1 MSTSKIKINPVTKE
15 IEIEV
20 SDEFLLKY
28 FQSLGMMIGKS
39 KTFKVSK
46 SEKTVEKK
54 AKKIDK
60 KIKPLKKPRAK
71 SGAVRGAVLD
81 LIKKG
86 KEEGVIKKD
95 IIEETGLEDSQ
106 VSAAINTL
114 KKEGI
119 IINIQTGV
127 YEYVK
132 PEIEIE

>member
-71 SGAVRGAVLD
+71 SGAIRGAVLD

-119 IINIQTGV
+119 IRNIQTGV